1 MWGKTVTTTWKETS
15 GVITSYNFGTKADNP
30 INIEFVGQ
38 ADGSTGT
45 IKSNS
50 DILLGGDIH
59 MGQVDIT
66 STTGSIGHI
75 DDATV
80 ISDNASFKAYDDIDV
95 IQKNV
100 NEALR
105 LKAESTNGGNINIQ
119 AIASNANNMVYIDK
133 VSTTGNVNITAEGS
147 LLTEKGDTVVLTG
160 NGITLQSYGGGIN
173 LVIDGGTEGTNA
185 YAVDDI
191 SLTEANGHMYLG
203 EIVAED
209 GDVVLKVTG
218 DGAGFVDAIVNN
230 SNNNKDDNRIEEW
243 KNSVCLAQIP
253 RTRRRTIRATS

>member
-1 MWGKTVTTTWKETS
+1 MGTVKIESTAGKIYHE
-15 GVITSYNFGTKADNP
+15 G
-30 INIEFVGQ
+30 
-38 ADGSTGT
+38 
-45 IKSNS
+45 
-50 DILLGGDIH
+50 
-59 MGQVDIT
+59 
-66 STTGSIGHI
+66 
-75 DDATV
+75 DATV

-105 LKAESTNGGNINIQ
+105 LKAESTNGGDINIQ

-147 LLTEKGDTVVLTG
+147 LLTEKGNTVVLTG
-160 NGITLQSYGGGIN
+160 NGITLQSYGGGID

-185 YAVDDI
+185 YAVDNI

-209 GDVVLKVTG
+209 GNVVLEVTG

-230 SNNNKDDNRIEEW
+230 SNDNKDSSRLAEW
-243 KNSVCLAQIP
+243 EKRQPA
-253 RTRRRTIRATS
+253 